1 MKKLNKIFILFVLFS
16 FVSCGTAQV
25 AYDDEAVERSEG
37 TSSREAGKNP
47 ESAGQTGEDGAPA
60 GESGEKGWEFTANG
74 GEAGTSGEA
83 GTGGEADGAE
93 ESEEEPDANAN
104 YEGNHYNGPAAA
116 DFTEGMSQ
124 YEKGG
129 CDAAME
135 PWKSA
140 FGKDPKNARI
150 AFNIAVCYDR
160 MKDKS
165 AAAEWYG
172 KSFKSDRSFML
183 PLYNSALLYSQEQ
196 LKDKESYFVQQAE
209 KNSDVVERYNFLAWF
224 YIQLGRPEEAEKFA
238 KMALKEDE
246 QNSEAV
252 ITLATSYYNKKMYE
266 LAESALETAE
276 KWDAEN
282 FRLQRLYGLLLYK
295 TGDTK
300 GATTHLMK
308 AVKINPE
315 LPEVRNILAVLAM
328 KIEDYATAKE
338 QLEAALKIKDD
349 FWSAKLNLALAY
361 KGLEEYKNSAA
372 VFNELEERTDLNETL
387 RNSVIFNKALLYL
400 DADVDGDKNPARFDT
415 AVKYFNE
422 YLKLIAKSKT
432 FKKEKALVDGYIKE
446 ANTEKKKLEF
456 ALAAKAK
463 AEKKKREQEEEARLF
478 QQNKEAAFKK
488 AEEEN
493 TAEAWNKYLEE
504 FPVSDESDTLGM
516 TAKAKLDELTK
527 AQEQPQEAA
536 PEQTEAQPEQVE
548 TPEQPQEAAP
558 EQTEAQPEQAE
569 AQPEQAEAPEQPEAQ
584 PEQAETPEQPQEAAP
599 EQTEEAQPEA
609 TESPEQ
615 PQETAPEVE
624 EAAPE
629 KTEVQ
634 PEQAETSETQENAEG
649 NE

>member
-1 MKKLNKIFILFVLFS
+1 MKKLNKIFILFVLLS
-16 FVSCGTAQV
+16 FISCGTAQV
-25 AYDDEAVERSEG
+25 ASESEAVERSEG
-37 TSSREAGKNP
+37 TSSGEAGTNP
-47 ESAGQTGEDGAPA
+47 ESAGQTGEDGAPVS
-60 GESGEKGWEFTANG
+60 GGSGEKGAG
-74 GEAGTSGEA
+74 SAVAGEAGTNGDA
-83 GTGGEADGAE
+83 GGAE
-93 ESEEEPDANAN
+93 EFEFDEEPDANAN
-104 YEGNHYNGPAAA
+104 YDGNHYNGPAAA

-129 CDAAME
+129 CAAAME

-140 FGKDPKNARI
+140 FGKDPRNARI
-150 AFNIAVCYDR
+150 AFNIAVCCNR

-172 KSFKSDRSFML
+172 KSFKSDHSFML
-183 PLYNSALLYSQEQ
+183 PLYNSALLYTQEQ
-196 LKDKESYFVQQAE
+196 LKEKESYFVQQAE

-224 YIQLGRPEEAEKFA
+224 YIQLGRSDEAEKFA

-315 LPEVRNILAVLAM
+315 LPEVRNLLAVLAM

-361 KGLEEYKNSAA
+361 KGLEDYKNSAA
-372 VFNELEERTDLNETL
+372 VFSELEERSDLNETL

-504 FPVSDESDTLGM
+504 FPVADESDTLGM

-527 AQEQPQEAA
+527 APEPAPEAA
-536 PEQTEAQPEQVE
+536 PEQPEAQPEQTE

-558 EQTEAQPEQAE
+558 EQPEAQAEQTETPEQPQE
-569 AQPEQAEAPEQPEAQ
+569 TAPEQPEAQ
-584 PEQAETPEQPQEAAP
+584 PEQTETPEQPQEAAP
-599 EQTEEAQPEA
+599 EQPEAQPEQ
-609 TESPEQ
+609 TETPEQ
-615 PQETAPEVE
+615 PQE
-624 EAAPE
+624 AAPE
-629 KTEVQ
+629 Q
-634 PEQAETSETQENAEG
+634 PEAQPEEAETPETQENAEG